1 MLADRHRI
9 AAVIALSQVPEAER
23 AAHQDALETLL
34 VHLYHGATPA
44 AREAFRKRMDPVPAS
59 QKPWGALVRPSPA
72 QWLGLGP
79 PVPAVALLVRGQQD
93 DDPDSAEDGNRL
105 PDRDSKA
112 GEPWVPLYV
121 ALDRWDTAAILR
133 HIGPTGW
140 RVPLVRPVPLDQGFD
155 VEVVPSQVVL
165 KPSPSGL
172 SPTTVPPG
180 NGTPAPSNGT
190 PAPSHGTP
198 APAPANGSPPAPE
211 PAPLWR
217 HPAVLGGAAVAGTL
231 LITYALTRPHA
242 PTRKPLPEVPNG
254 PAV

>member
-9 AAVIALSQVPEAER
+9 ATVIALSQVPEAER
-23 AAHQDALETLL
+23 AAHQDALEALL

-93 DDPDSAEDGNRL
+93 DDPDSAEDDNRL
-105 PDRDSKA
+105 PDRDSKE

-121 ALDRWDTAAILR
+121 ALDRWDTPAILR

-140 RVPLVRPVPLDQGFD
+140 QVPLVRPVPLDEGFD
-155 VEVVPSQVVL
+155 VEVVPPQVVL
-165 KPSPSGL
+165 KPSPPGPPGL
-172 SPTTVPPG
+172 SPTTAPPGNG

-190 PAPSHGTP
+190 PPP
-198 APAPANGSPPAPE
+198 APAPANGAPAPT
-211 PAPLWR
+211 PTPLWR
-217 HPAVLGGAAVAGTL
+217 HPAVLGGGAIAGAL
-231 LITYALTRPHA
+231 VITYALTRPRA
-242 PTRKPLPEVPNG
+242 PTRKLLPEVPNV
-254 PAV
+254 PPV